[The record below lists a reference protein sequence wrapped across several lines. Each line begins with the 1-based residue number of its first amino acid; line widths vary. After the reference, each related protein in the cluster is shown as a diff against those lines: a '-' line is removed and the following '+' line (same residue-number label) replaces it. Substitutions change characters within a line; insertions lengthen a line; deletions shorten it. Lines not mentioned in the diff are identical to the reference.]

1 MTKIRSNEII
11 INPADKGSI
20 VAVMSFE
27 YCYWKMC
34 QSHWN
39 NEQCYRCLF
48 ETDPSLIV
56 DEKIIYYANQYPSIS
71 TNNEYEYLIN
81 ITKNVQIEGQ
91 PIVAGAVCYTSGISK
106 MLHLMLEPSLSFIPH
121 ILKDSFDF
129 LERLDTTCSED
140 TLLSSCGI
148 KSPYKNIR
156 HDVFYKATDY
166 WIEKLIN
173 EISLLRRFT
182 KTFILEGR
190 SIILEFNHFYNN
202 NYFYHQIKGTAMGI
216 IFVVV
221 GSNLRV
227 AYFEEKMFAI
237 LPQIYPKDFV
247 NFFIRNYFQFSDD
260 VFHKWLIKFNI
271 QTFYKIMN

>member
-1 MTKIRSNEII
+1 MTYYFRDSTYEDKSIVKKEYAFTPKTSENQELEAICKILSETKINIKSISDNIPNLGDELNSLMTKIRSNEIT
-11 INPADKGSI
+11 INPVDKGSI
-20 VAVMSFE
+20 VVMLFE
-27 YCYWKMC
+27 YYYWKMC

-81 ITKNVQIEGQ
+81 ITKNVQTEGQ

-129 LERLDTTCSED
+129 LERLDTTCTED
-140 TLLSSCGI
+140 TLLSSCDI
-148 KSPYKNIR
+148 KSLYTNIC
-156 HDVFYKATDY
+156 HDVFYKAIDY

-173 EISLLRRFT
+173 DISLRRRFT
-182 KTFILEGR
+182 KSFYFRRTF
-190 SIILEFNHFYNN
+190 NN
-202 NYFYHQIKGTAMGI
+202 FRI
-216 IFVVV
+216 
-221 GSNLRV
+221 
-227 AYFEEKMFAI
+227 
-237 LPQIYPKDFV
+237 
-247 NFFIRNYFQFSDD
+247 
-260 VFHKWLIKFNI
+260 
-271 QTFYKIMN
+271 

>member
-1 MTKIRSNEII
+1 MPNLRDKLNSLMTKIRS
-11 INPADKGSI
+11 
-20 VAVMSFE
+20 
-27 YCYWKMC
+27 
-34 QSHWN
+34 
-39 NEQCYRCLF
+39 
-48 ETDPSLIV
+48 
-56 DEKIIYYANQYPSIS
+56 NQYPSIS

-129 LERLDTTCSED
+129 LERLDTTCTED
-140 TLLSSCGI
+140 TLLSSCDI
-148 KSPYKNIR
+148 KSLYTNIC
-156 HDVFYKATDY
+156 HDVFYKAIDY

-173 EISLLRRFT
+173 EIPLLRRFT
-182 KTFILEGR
+182 KAFILEEL
-190 SIILEFNHFYNN
+190 SIILEFNYFYIN
-202 NYFYHQIKGTAMGI
+202 NYFYHQIKGTTMGT

-221 GSNLRV
+221 GSNLMV